1 MNILAPS
8 ILSGDFWRL
17 GEQIEE
23 AQKAGAGYLHIDV
36 MDGNFVPSVSY
47 GSPVIR
53 SLRKSTDF
61 FFDVHLMVIHPE
73 TYIERMA
80 KCGADLINFH
90 YEATEDVAGVI
101 KQIRNEGKKV
111 GITLKPGTS
120 VSVLVPYLDLVD
132 MVLIMT
138 VEPGKGGQKLIPGC
152 LDKVKELR
160 GILQDRGL
168 NVDIEVDGGI
178 TVDNVAEAIAAG
190 ANIIVAGSAV
200 FLGDITENVQGLL
213 KNM

>member
-17 GEQIEE
+17 GEQIQE
-23 AQKAGAGYLHIDV
+23 AQAAGAQYLHIDV

-80 KCGADLINFH
+80 QCGADLINFH
-90 YEATEDVAGVI
+90 YEATEDVVGVI
-101 KQIRNEGKKV
+101 KQIRALDKKV
-111 GITLKPGTS
+111 GITIKPATP
-120 VSVLVPYLDLVD
+120 VSVLEPYLELVD

-138 VEPGKGGQKLIPGC
+138 VEPGKGGQKLIPQC
-152 LDKVKELR
+152 LDKVRELR
-160 GILQDRGL
+160 NLIQDRGL

-178 TVDNVAEAIAAG
+178 IIDNVAEAISAG

-200 FLGDITENVQGLL
+200 FLGNITENVQGLL
-213 KNM
+213 NNM

>member
-8 ILSGDFWRL
+8 ILSGDFWHL
-17 GEQIEE
+17 GEQIDE
-23 AQKAGAGYLHIDV
+23 AQAAGAKYLHIDV

-90 YEATEDVAGVI
+90 YEATENVAGVI
-101 KQIRNEGKKV
+101 GQIRQAGKKV
-111 GITLKPGTS
+111 GITIKPGTP
-120 VSVLVPYLDLVD
+120 VSALIPYLDMVD

-138 VEPGKGGQKLIPGC
+138 VEPGRGGQKLIPQC
-152 LDKVKELR
+152 LDKVRELKHL
-160 GILQDRGL
+160 IDERGL
-168 NVDIEVDGGI
+168 QVDIEVDGGI
-178 TVDNVAEAIAAG
+178 IIENVAEAIAAG

>member
-8 ILSGDFWRL
+8 ILSADFWKL

-23 AQKAGAGYLHIDV
+23 VQRAGAQYLHIDV

-61 FFDVHLMVIHPE
+61 FFDVHLMVNHPE

-80 KCGADLINFH
+80 RCGADSINFH
-90 YEATEDVAGVI
+90 YEAAEDVDSVI
-101 KQIRNEGKKV
+101 AQIRQTGKRV
-111 GITLKPGTS
+111 GITIKPETP
-120 VSVLVPYLDLVD
+120 VAVLEPYLDKVD

-138 VEPGKGGQKLIPGC
+138 VEPGKGGQKLIAGC
-152 LDKVKELR
+152 LDKVTELR
-160 GILQDRGL
+160 EMLDAKGLQ
-168 NVDIEVDGGI
+168 VDIQVDGGI
-178 TVDNVAEAIAAG
+178 TDENVAMAIKAG
-190 ANIIVAGSAV
+190 ANVIVAGSAV
-200 FLGDITENVQGLL
+200 FLGDITENVTNLL

>member
-8 ILSGDFWRL
+8 ILSADFWKL
-17 GEQIEE
+17 GAQIEE
-23 AQKAGAGYLHIDV
+23 AQRAGAKYLHIDV

-80 KCGADLINFH
+80 KCGADSINFH

-101 KQIRNEGKKV
+101 GQIRQTGKRV
-111 GITLKPGTS
+111 GITIKPGTP
-120 VSVLVPYLDLVD
+120 VSVLEPYLDLVD

-138 VEPGKGGQKLIPGC
+138 VEPGKGGQKLIPEC
-152 LDKVKELR
+152 LDKVTKLR
-160 GILQDRGL
+160 QMINEKNLQ
-168 NVDIEVDGGI
+168 VDIQVDGGI
-178 TVDNVAEAIAAG
+178 TEENVADAIKAG
-190 ANIIVAGSAV
+190 ANVIVAGSAV
-200 FLGDITENVQGLL
+200 FLGDITQNVTNLL

>member
-1 MNILAPS
+1 MNKLAPS

-17 GEQIEE
+17 GEQIEA
-23 AQKAGAGYLHIDV
+23 AQKAGASYIHIDV

-47 GSPVIR
+47 GSPVIS
-53 SLRKSTDF
+53 SLRKSTDM
-61 FFDVHLMVIHPE
+61 FFDVHLMVIHPD

-90 YEATEDVAGVI
+90 YEAAEDVAGVI
-101 KQIRNEGKKV
+101 EQIRAVGKKV
-111 GITLKPGTS
+111 GITLKPGTPI
-120 VSVLVPYLDLVD
+120 SVLEPYLESID

-138 VEPGKGGQKLIPGC
+138 VEPGWGGQKLIVSC
-152 LDKVKELR
+152 LDKVRELR
-160 GILQDRGL
+160 SLIQERNL

-178 TVDNVAEAIAAG
+178 TVDNVAQTIEAG
-190 ANIIVAGSAV
+190 ANVIVAGSAV
-200 FLGDITENVQGLL
+200 FLGDVTKNVQGLL

>member
-1 MNILAPS
+1 MNKLAPS

-17 GEQIEE
+17 GEQIDA
-23 AQKAGAGYLHIDV
+23 AQKAGASYIHIDV

-53 SLRKSTDF
+53 SLRKSTDM
-61 FFDVHLMVIHPE
+61 FFDVHLMVIHPD

-90 YEATEDVAGVI
+90 YEAAENVAAVI
-101 KQIRNEGKKV
+101 EQIRAVGKKV
-111 GITLKPGTS
+111 GITLKPGTPI
-120 VSVLVPYLDLVD
+120 SVLEPYLELIDL
-132 MVLIMT
+132 VLIMT
-138 VEPGKGGQKLIPGC
+138 VEPGWGGQKLIVSC
-152 LDKVKELR
+152 LDKVRELR
-160 GILQDRGL
+160 ALLTERNL

-178 TVDNVAEAIAAG
+178 TVDNVAQAIEAG

-200 FLGDITENVQGLL
+200 FLGDVTANVRNLL
-213 KNM
+213 NNM